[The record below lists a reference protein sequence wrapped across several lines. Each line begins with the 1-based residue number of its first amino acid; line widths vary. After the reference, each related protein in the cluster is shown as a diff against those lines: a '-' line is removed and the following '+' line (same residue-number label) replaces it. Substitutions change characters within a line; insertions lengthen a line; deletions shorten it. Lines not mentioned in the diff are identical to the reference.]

1 MVQVVKSIEK
11 KGKKRMVTELTIMTL
26 LLFLLSKYRSLFFKV
41 LLQSVF
47 NSVSDIITNLSI
59 LTQWFTFKVKY
70 FTFSK
75 NML

>member
-59 LTQWFTFKVKY
+59 LTQ
-70 FTFSK
+70 
-75 NML
+75 